1 MTARLRSPHRQLP
14 RVIALA
20 FVITTAIYLG
30 LACATVGVLGQRAG
44 SATPVADLLRIG
56 IGPVGALAAAV
67 AAVALTLAATNAYLS
82 GAAEMVAAL
91 AHPGARLARPRVLPL
106 GVAAV
111 GIVLLVMVGTGW
123 VTTTQLVVLPTT
135 MFVTVYATTTA
146 AGVRLLTGRSR
157 LAAAVACAAVG
168 VVLAFTGVAVLLA
181 VLVVGVA
188 VTPRRRP
195 RRRPRSAALARCPG

>member
-1 MTARLRSPHRQLP
+1 M
-14 RVIALA
+14 
-20 FVITTAIYLG
+20 
-30 LACATVGVLGQRAG
+30 
-44 SATPVADLLRIG
+44 
-56 IGPVGALAAAV
+56 
-67 AAVALTLAATNAYLS
+67 
-82 GAAEMVAAL
+82 
-91 AHPGARLARPRVLPL
+91 
-106 GVAAV
+106 
-111 GIVLLVMVGTGW
+111 
-123 VTTTQLVVLPTT
+123 TTTQLVVLPTT